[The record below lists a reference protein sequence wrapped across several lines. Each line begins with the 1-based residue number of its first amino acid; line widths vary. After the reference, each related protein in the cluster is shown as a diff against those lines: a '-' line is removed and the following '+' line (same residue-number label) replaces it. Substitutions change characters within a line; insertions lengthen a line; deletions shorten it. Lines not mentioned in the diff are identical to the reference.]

1 MWTPSPV
8 GEYRCRSAPALAGV
22 PCGKTGIYW
31 CARAVCALQGICIH
45 GLWEM
50 SNPLTVHGMAK
61 CSMGSLHTTFP
72 CCSGHQVSVS
82 LERLSTGAFHRAGRW
97 SPLQSIEEDR
107 FPNRT
112 GVDHDLQCADGLE
125 WSEELP
131 VFRLRI
137 RPLLDTQ

>member
-1 MWTPSPV
+1 M

-31 CARAVCALQGICIH
+31 RARAVCALQGICIH